1 MYVGRYIHIYIYI
14 RACVCIYQI
23 LGTCLSQS
31 KTESDHNKNNKNNK
45 NNTTTDKT
53 YYTFLSVETAAV
65 RAFAS
70 GSGYSKPS
78 IALY

>member
-1 MYVGRYIHIYIYI
+1 MYVGIYIYM
-14 RACVCIYQI
+14 CVCMYICMYCIYQI

-31 KTESDHNKNNKNNK
+31 KTESDHNKNNK